1 MSIYFIVCGV
11 VIVRLFLSFMMALH
25 SFLREEHMP
34 IAVAT
39 DVAERK
45 ELKTLPAN
53 PEIEGPDG
61 AAGYVMIRRLSG
73 GEKMARRAINSK
85 MSVKAGGKGKNAD
98 ATTEINAFDER
109 VDLFDFAH
117 CITAHNLTDEKGRPL
132 NFRDPADVKML
143 AGHVMEEIQ
152 TYMDE
157 LNNFE
162 LDDEAKNS

>member
-1 MSIYFIVCGV
+1 MIIYYLVCGV
-11 VIVRLFLSFMMALH
+11 VLLRLLHSLAGAAH
-25 SFLREEHMP
+25 SFLRENQMP

-53 PEIEGPDG
+53 PDVPSPEGD
-61 AAGYVMIRRLSG
+61 AGYVMIRRLSG

-85 MSVKAGGKGKNAD
+85 MSVKAGGRGKNAD

-117 CITAHNLTDEKGRPL
+117 CITAHNLTDAKGRPL

-162 LDDEAKNS
+162 LDDDAKNS

>member
-1 MSIYFIVCGV
+1 
-11 VIVRLFLSFMMALH
+11 
-25 SFLREEHMP
+25 MP

-53 PEIEGPDG
+53 PDLPSPEGD
-61 AAGYVMIRRLSG
+61 AGYVMIRRLSA

-85 MSVKAGGKGKNAD
+85 MSVKAGGRGKSAD

-109 VDLFDFAH
+109 VDLFDFAY
-117 CITAHNLTDEKGRPL
+117 CITGHNLQDKDGRLL
-132 NFRDPADVKML
+132 NFRDPADVKKL

-162 LDDEAKNS
+162 LDDDAKNS